1 MLRTQ
6 IRSRLCSRSFSTT
19 ARLAKNVKNAGVL
32 GGGQMGLGI
41 AIVIANVA
49 KTPVTLV
56 DASEHALAKGQ
67 SFMKKLLEKDVAKGK
82 ITQEQAEEA
91 KSLIHFSSDVENGF
105 NDVDFLVEA
114 IPEIPS
120 LKFEVFKRLAERV
133 PKETVLATNTS
144 SIGITKIAN
153 AAKGAEDRVVGFH
166 LMNPVPVMKGIEIIS
181 GLQTSPQTLE
191 TAIQFG
197 EKMGKIVSRSADSP
211 GFLANRLLMP
221 YLNEAIIALETG
233 VGSAKDIDS
242 IMKNGCSM
250 PMGPLALADFIGLD
264 TCLAIMRV
272 LYGETGDS
280 KYRPAILLGK
290 MVDAGWVGKKAGKG
304 FYDY

>member
-1 MLRTQ
+1 
-6 IRSRLCSRSFSTT
+6 
-19 ARLAKNVKNAGVL
+19 
-32 GGGQMGLGI
+32 MGLGI

-56 DASEHALAKGQ
+56 DASEHALTKGQ
-67 SFMKKLLEKDVAKGK
+67 GFMKKLLEKDVAKGK
-82 ITQEQAEEA
+82 ITQEQAD
-91 KSLIHFSSDVENGF
+91 KTRSLINFSSNIDSGF
-105 NDVDFLVEA
+105 NEVDFLIEA

-120 LKFEVFKRLAERV
+120 LKFEVFKRLAEQV
-133 PKETVLATNTS
+133 PKQTILATNTS
-144 SIGITKIAN
+144 SIGITKIAH
-153 AAKGAEDRVVGFH
+153 AAVGAENRVIGFH
-166 LMNPVPVMKGIEIIS
+166 LMNPVPVMRGMEVIS
-181 GLQTSPQTLE
+181 GLQTSPETLE
-191 TAIQFG
+191 TALKFG
-197 EKMGKIVSRSADSP
+197 EKMGKVVSRSQDSP

-233 VGSAKDIDS
+233 VGEAQDIDN

-264 TCLAIMRV
+264 TCLSIMRV
-272 LYGETGDS
+272 LYGETADS

-290 MVDAGWVGKKAGKG
+290 MVDAGWLGKKVGKG

>member
-1 MLRTQ
+1 
-6 IRSRLCSRSFSTT
+6 
-19 ARLAKNVKNAGVL
+19 
-32 GGGQMGLGI
+32 MGLGI

-56 DASEHALAKGQ
+56 DASELALTKGQ
-67 SFMKKLLEKDVAKGK
+67 SFMKKLLEKDTAKGK
-82 ITQEQAEEA
+82 ITQEQADTTR
-91 KSLIHFSSDVENGF
+91 SLVTFSSDIDNGF
-105 NDVDFLVEA
+105 NEVDFLIEA

-120 LKFEVFKRLAERV
+120 LKFEVFKRLAEQV
-133 PKETVLATNTS
+133 PKSTILATNTS
-144 SIGITKIAN
+144 SIGITKIAH

-166 LMNPVPVMKGIEIIS
+166 LMNPVPVMRGMEVIA
-181 GLQTSPQTLE
+181 GLQTSPETLE
-191 TAIQFG
+191 TALRFG
-197 EKMGKIVSRSADSP
+197 QKMGKVVSRSSDSP

-233 VGSAKDIDS
+233 VGQATDIDN

-264 TCLAIMRV
+264 TCQSIMRV
-272 LYGETGDS
+272 LHSETGDS
-280 KYRPAILLGK
+280 KYRPALLLGK
-290 MVDAGWVGKKAGKG
+290 MVDAGWLGKKSGKG